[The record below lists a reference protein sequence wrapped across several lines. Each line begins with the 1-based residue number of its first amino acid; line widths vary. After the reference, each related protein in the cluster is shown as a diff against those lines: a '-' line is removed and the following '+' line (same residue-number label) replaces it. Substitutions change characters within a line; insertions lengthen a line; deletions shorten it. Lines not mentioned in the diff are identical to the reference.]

1 MLALLI
7 VICHLLNI
15 KARTNFA
22 PKPKKCHKDATKCE
36 NFQSVTWMTKYI
48 KKKKLKISMLPTK
61 PKQIPC

>member
-48 KKKKLKISMLPTK
+48 KKKKI
-61 PKQIPC
+61 